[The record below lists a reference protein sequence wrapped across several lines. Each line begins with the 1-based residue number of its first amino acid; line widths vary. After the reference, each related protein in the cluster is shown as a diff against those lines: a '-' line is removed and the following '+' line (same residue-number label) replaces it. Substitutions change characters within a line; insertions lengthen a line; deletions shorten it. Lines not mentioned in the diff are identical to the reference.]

1 MDFLTLL
8 NTVHTHRQLR
18 QEGLGSSV
26 IARKTRQKELT
37 RLIPGVYTSAQDFPE
52 LPFHQQYPYYL
63 AAVFAKNPTAVFTHQ
78 SAAWLHGLA
87 IDNPQ
92 KVDVYCPSNSRGRPY
107 QVRKHYYLQE
117 PELTTLHGFLQV
129 TSLRQTLRD
138 LCSYL
143 HPADALI
150 TLESALYQQRCQ
162 VAELGEYFAQQQGH
176 RSRKIKILASL
187 MSPLSESPGESR
199 LKWVLYQSSLPM
211 PEQQVKVEVQGE
223 RFRLDFGY
231 RKQKVALEF
240 DGRTKYMGEDSRRV
254 IYEELRR
261 EKLLKND
268 GWEILR
274 YDWSTVVRRSQ
285 QIVTDLAGVLRRKGL
300 DLSGQRRT

>member
-1 MDFLTLL
+1 
-8 NTVHTHRQLR
+8 
-18 QEGLGSSV
+18 
-26 IARKTRQKELT
+26 
-37 RLIPGVYTSAQDFPE
+37 
-52 LPFHQQYPYYL
+52 
-63 AAVFAKNPTAVFTHQ
+63 
-78 SAAWLHGLA
+78 
-87 IDNPQ
+87 
-92 KVDVYCPSNSRGRPY
+92 
-107 QVRKHYYLQE
+107 
-117 PELTTLHGFLQV
+117 
-129 TSLRQTLRD
+129 
-138 LCSYL
+138 
-143 HPADALI
+143 
-150 TLESALYQQRCQ
+150 
-162 VAELGEYFAQQQGH
+162 
-176 RSRKIKILASL
+176 
-187 MSPLSESPGESR
+187 
-199 LKWVLYQSSLPM
+199 M